1 MERYL
6 MIVLYVALVFCFL
19 FIAKKISDALTPHFD
34 DDAAIEKENNT
45 AVALRRFGL
54 YTGISIALA
63 GVMTDDV
70 SGIEILVFLL
80 DGAIATA
87 IFFVAHFINDFA
99 IVPHVRNN
107 VLIEAGNVSTG
118 ILEAGSFIATGILLN
133 GVFAGTEG
141 GTFYSIVFFF
151 LGQLLLI
158 IAVYLHQ
165 KLYRFNVTKCMIDG
179 NMSAG
184 ITVAG
189 LLIAYSLILRSS
201 VSGEFTGWAES
212 LGWFGISAIS
222 GMAALILFEKIADWI
237 FLPKTEI
244 ADDIHCNNTA
254 AVIIVQAII
263 ISLGLIISQLV

>member
-1 MERYL
+1 
-6 MIVLYVALVFCFL
+6 MILLYVALVFCFL
-19 FIAKKISDALTPHFD
+19 FLSKKISDALTRFD
-34 DDAAIEKENNT
+34 DDAAVEKENNR

-70 SGIEILVFLL
+70 SGIEVLIFLL
-80 DGAIATA
+80 DGAIATV
-87 IFFVAHFINDFA
+87 IFFIAHFINDYA

-107 VLIEAGNVSTG
+107 ELIKAGNVSTG

-133 GVFAGTEG
+133 GVFSGTDG

-151 LGQLLLI
+151 LGQMLLI
-158 IAVYLHQ
+158 FAVLVHQ
-165 KLYRFNVTKCMIDG
+165 KLYRFNVTKCMVEG

-212 LGWFGISAIS
+212 IGWFGISAIT
-222 GMAALILFEKIADWI
+222 GMAALIIFEKAADWL
-237 FLPKTEI
+237 FLPKTKI
-244 ADDIHCNNTA
+244 ADDLCADNTA
-254 AVIIVQAII
+254 AVIIVQAIV

>member
-6 MIVLYVALVFCFL
+6 MILLYVALVFVFL
-19 FIAKKISDALTPHFD
+19 FVSKKISDALTRFD

-45 AVALRRFGL
+45 AVSFRRFGL
-54 YTGISIALA
+54 YIGISIALA

-70 SGIEILVFLL
+70 SGIDILIFLL

-99 IVPHVRNN
+99 IVPHVRNSE
-107 VLIEAGNVSTG
+107 LIKAGNVSTG

-133 GVFAGTEG
+133 GAFSGTDG
-141 GTFYSIVFFF
+141 GTFYSIAFFF

-158 IAVYLHQ
+158 AAVYIHQ
-165 KLYRFNVTKCMIDG
+165 KLYRFNVTECMIKG
-179 NMSAG
+179 NLSAG

-189 LLIAYSLILRSS
+189 LLVAYSLILRSS
-201 VSGEFTGWAES
+201 ISGDFTGWAES
-212 LGWFGISAIS
+212 LGWFAISAVT
-222 GMAALILFEKIADWI
+222 GMAALVVFEKAADWI

-244 ADDIHCNNTA
+244 ADDLCADNTA
-254 AVIIVQAII
+254 AVLIVQAII
-263 ISLGLIISQLV
+263 ISLSFIISRLV